1 LLIPFVLVVLAGVGA
16 DVAAENLPFVTSS
29 SSFFSYL
36 ASDDL
41 LDEETS

>member
-1 LLIPFVLVVLAGVGA
+1 LLIPFVLVVFAGVGA

-29 SSFFSYL
+29 SFVSYL
-36 ASDDL
+36 ASDGL